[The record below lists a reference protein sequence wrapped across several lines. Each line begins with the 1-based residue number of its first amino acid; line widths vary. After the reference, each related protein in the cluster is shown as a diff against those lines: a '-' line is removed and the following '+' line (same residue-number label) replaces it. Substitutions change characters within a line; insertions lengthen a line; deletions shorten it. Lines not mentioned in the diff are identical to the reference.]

1 MLDTLR
7 EWFLANRPIILF
19 IYGQVFFLMGV
30 AILLQSRRY
39 SRLDLARSLP
49 WLAAF
54 GILHGFN
61 EWGDLFIPIQSQ
73 FVPDPI
79 LHFMHA
85 VQTLLLAASFA
96 CLLQFGVDLL
106 RPLPDRLRWLRFA
119 PATILIIWVLGGF
132 WISLQLSPDIDT
144 WHDISNAFA
153 RYMLGFP
160 GALLSAFAL
169 RRHARLR
176 ILPLGLPRIYNTL
189 RLAGLALAAYAVL
202 GGLVASRA
210 PIFPANVLNSEW
222 VVTNLVFPPS
232 VLRSIAGLLLAVTI
246 IRALE
251 VFEVETDR
259 LIDQMEQAQVIA
271 IERERI
277 GRDLHDGAIQTVY
290 SAGLLAEALR
300 KKADG
305 PIGDGLDR
313 LMSTL
318 NEAIAD
324 LRGFMSDLRS
334 DNSSADLAAAI
345 TSVVEATRKASGLK
359 IDWTPRPL
367 AGLPPDRITHLIAFT
382 REALSNAVRH
392 AHARSIAV
400 RAEAIDQHLK
410 LIVQDDG
417 RGFAPDVPHGFGLR
431 NMSDRARLLGG
442 EVTFNSMPGKG
453 TTVTLNIPME
463 RDA

>member
-1 MLDTLR
+1 MLDALR
-7 EWFLANRPIILF
+7 TWFLANRPIIIF
-19 IYGQVFFLMGV
+19 IYGQVFFVMGV

-61 EWGDLFIPIQSQ
+61 EWGDLFIPIQAQ
-73 FVPDPI
+73 FVPDPVI
-79 LHFMHA
+79 HFMRA
-85 VQTLLLAASFA
+85 IQTLLLAISFA
-96 CLLQFGVDLL
+96 CLLQFGVELF
-106 RPLPDRLRWLRFA
+106 RPLPDRFRWLRFVPLA
-119 PATILIIWVLGGF
+119 VLVLWLLGGF
-132 WISLQLSPDIDT
+132 WIGLQLSPDLET
-144 WHDISNAFA
+144 WHDVSNATA

-160 GALLSAFAL
+160 GALLAAFSL

-176 ILPLGLPRIYNTL
+176 IQPLGLPRIYNTL
-189 RLAGLALAAYAVL
+189 RVAGLALAAYAVL
-202 GGLVASRA
+202 GGIIASRA

-222 VVTNLVFPPS
+222 VVTHLAFPPS
-232 VLRSIAGLLLAVTI
+232 LLRSIAGLVLAVTI

-305 PIGDGLDR
+305 PVAAGLDR

-334 DNSSADLAAAI
+334 DNSSADLATAI
-345 TSVVEATRKASGLK
+345 TSVIEATRKASGLK
-359 IDWTPRPL
+359 VDWTPQPL
-367 AGLPPDRITHLIAFT
+367 AGLPPDRITHLIAFV

-392 AHARSIAV
+392 AQARSIQV
-400 RAEAIDQHLK
+400 RAEVIDRHLK
-410 LIVQDDG
+410 LSVRDDG
-417 RGFAPDVPHGFGLR
+417 RGFAADTPHGFGLR
-431 NMSDRARLLGG
+431 NMRDRARLLGG
-442 EVTFNSMPGKG
+442 EVIFDSTPGKG

-463 RDA
+463 REA